1 MAVEPEKHEGGPDKD
16 GSEAGKVSLIIQ
28 PPELDSLDG
37 VSCSKFQDQ
46 SLRSF
51 LK

>member
-1 MAVEPEKHEGGPDKD
+1 MAIEPEKHEGGLDKD
-16 GSEAGKVSLIIQ
+16 NGEAGKVSLISQ

-37 VSCSKFQDQ
+37 VSSRFQYH
-46 SLRSF
+46 SLRPV